1 MLVLLLNNFF
11 IFNFLYGF
19 LNFNK
24 KYISNYLIFFK
35 KTIILNIDNKFFYK
49 FKKIFFFKILI
60 KNKILKKIKFYNLK
74 VFVFKKNFFKF
85 NLFKF
90 LKINKILYY
99 KFLIKKILFNNL
111 LFYFINL
118 LDFNF
123 YIKILIVLF

>member
-11 IFNFLYGF
+11 IFNFLYSF

-35 KTIILNIDNKFFYK
+35 KIIISNIDKKFFYK

-60 KNKILKKIKFYNLK
+60 KNKILKRVKFYNLK
-74 VFVFKKNFFKF
+74 IFIFKKNFFNF
-85 NLFKF
+85 RLFEF

-111 LFYFINL
+111 LFYIINL
-118 LDFNF
+118 LNFNF
-123 YIKILIVLF
+123 YIKILIILF